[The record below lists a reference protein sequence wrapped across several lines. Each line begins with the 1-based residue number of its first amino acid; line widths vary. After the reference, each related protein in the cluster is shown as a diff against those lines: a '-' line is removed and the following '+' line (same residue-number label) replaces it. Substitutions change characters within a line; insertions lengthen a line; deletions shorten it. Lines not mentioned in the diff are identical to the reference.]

1 METTYAGFWAN
12 ITWMAFLI
20 LILIYMPFMVNFFFN
35 MKFSGRNE
43 WSEGKYLYRP
53 STVDDEMIDD
63 NLDHL
68 IVLQYRRNPDH
79 TG

>member
-53 STVDDEMIDD
+53 SIVDDEMIDD
-63 NLDHL
+63 NLDLL

>member
-20 LILIYMPFMVNFFFN
+20 LILIYMPFMVNFFFS
-35 MKFSGRNE
+35 MKFLGRNE
-43 WSEGKYLYRP
+43 WSEGKYSYRP
-53 STVDDEMIDD
+53 SIVDDEMIDD
-63 NLDHL
+63 NLDLL

-79 TG
+79 NG